1 MKPKSMKE
9 KPRGAMMNILR
20 IKMIDAGNLLK
31 ELDDALDKVVA
42 KKEPESFLKPSTL
55 KIEEYQKS
63 IRQIQAQFTDA
74 PKFNEEGAYPQFLSC
89 GLLQVRGKNGAN
101 MEFLLPKVY
110 PFPPKSLYI
119 EHEKDGQF
127 LREMLM
133 HLLSSAP
140 LVQLEVI
147 LVDALSLG
155 GIFNLARRLL
165 DKDNDFI
172 YQQRILTERK
182 EIEEALK
189 HLYEYLKVNL
199 QEKLA
204 GFRDFAHYN
213 EEATD
218 RLPLKVLFLSGVDA
232 LSQNALYYL
241 EKIMRFGSKNGVLSF
256 VNLESE
262 KNNKSAEDL
271 KKHAEFF
278 RDTTSF
284 ERFKYLNV
292 EVIND
297 QGIKSQHMKD
307 FADKI
312 KAYYEK
318 KKAVKRE
325 LKDLQRDKEFW
336 TESSQYEVSVP
347 VGWDINH
354 TEVCFKIC
362 KEQNHT
368 LICDHSGSG
377 KSNFLHVLIQN
388 LAFYYDPDE
397 VQLFLLDYKEGVEFN
412 AYTDPNIL
420 EHARLVSVASSV
432 GFGVSFLSWL
442 CDEIKKRSELF
453 KQFNV
458 KDLSDYRKHE
468 KMPRLIVVIDEF
480 QVLFS
485 DNSTKGKEGVERSLN
500 TLLKKGRSYG
510 VHLVLATQTMR
521 GGEIDS
527 SIKAQIANR
536 IALPMDADDSTKILD
551 DDVACELVRPEGI
564 FNNNGGHQKYHT
576 KMSIPK
582 APDDFKSFLT
592 KIHAE
597 FNQRNLTPIDRK
609 IYNGE
614 TPLKMPNTLKAN
626 EMRLHLGKKVDY
638 EQKDLIVEFESNES
652 HLLVVSQDLNAR
664 IALMKLLFQNIKSAN
679 KELVF
684 CNKEKRL
691 IRSFDVQ
698 KEYGITPIENA
709 LNALD
714 ATTNR
719 PNSALVIDNLNEAK
733 EWHDKVGAEK
743 LKSFL
748 EKATDNE
755 QYCVIF
761 VHDFKQIKTNYHF
774 DKLRELLSNHFKQC
788 LAFRCNGEN
797 LNAIKNNLPPPSAL
811 NNLNALL
818 IELSKD
824 SVTEFRPFSL

>member
-1 MKPKSMKE
+1 M
-9 KPRGAMMNILR
+9 
-20 IKMIDAGNLLK
+20 
-31 ELDDALDKVVA
+31 
-42 KKEPESFLKPSTL
+42 
-55 KIEEYQKS
+55 
-63 IRQIQAQFTDA
+63 
-74 PKFNEEGAYPQFLSC
+74 
-89 GLLQVRGKNGAN
+89 
-101 MEFLLPKVY
+101 
-110 PFPPKSLYI
+110 YI

-165 DKDNDFI
+165 NKDNDFI
-172 YQQRILTERK
+172 YQRRILTESK

-204 GFRDFAHYN
+204 GYKDFAHYN
-213 EEATD
+213 EEKED
-218 RLPLKVLFLSGVDA
+218 RLPLKALFLSGVDA

-262 KNNKSAEDL
+262 KNNQSAEDL
-271 KKHAEFF
+271 KRYAEFF
-278 RDTTSF
+278 RDNKSF

-297 QGIKSQHMKD
+297 HGIQSQHMKD

-325 LKDLQRDKEFW
+325 LKDLQKDEKFW
-336 TESSQYEVSVP
+336 TKSSQHEVVVP

-354 TEVCFKIC
+354 KEVCFEIGN
-362 KEQNHT
+362 EQNHT
-368 LICDHSGSG
+368 LICGRSGIG

-388 LAFYYDPDE
+388 LAFYYAPDE

-412 AYTDPNIL
+412 AYTDPIL

-432 GFGVSFLSWL
+432 SYGITFLKWL
-442 CDEIKKRSELF
+442 CDEMQKRAELF
-453 KQFNV
+453 KQFNM
-458 KDLSDYRKHE
+458 KDLNNYRKHDE
-468 KMPRLIVVIDEF
+468 MPRLIVVIDEF

-485 DNSTKGKEGVERSLN
+485 DNKSTKAVEGHLN

-521 GGEIDS
+521 GTDINPS
-527 SIKAQIANR
+527 FKAQIANR
-536 IALPMDADDSTKILD
+536 IALPMDAEDSSSVLGDDA
-551 DDVACELVRPEGI
+551 ACEIQKPEGI
-564 FNNNGGHQKYHT
+564 FNNNGGNRKYHT

-582 APDDFKSFLT
+582 APDDFTAFIK
-592 KIHAE
+592 KIHEE

-614 TPLKMPNTLKAN
+614 TPLKMPNILKAN

-638 EQKDLIVEFESNES
+638 EQKDLIVEFENNES

-691 IRSFDVQ
+691 IRSFDAQ
-698 KEYGITPIENA
+698 KEYGITPVENI
-709 LNALD
+709 LSVLD
-714 ATTNR
+714 TAMN

-733 EWHDKVGAEK
+733 ELHDKVGAEK
-743 LKSFL
+743 LESFL
-748 EKATDNE
+748 EKAIDNE

-761 VHDFKQIKTNYHF
+761 AHDYRQIKTNYHL
-774 DKLRELLSNHFKQC
+774 DKLKELLNHHFKQC
-788 LAFRCNGEN
+788 LAFRCNEEN
-797 LNAIKNNLPPPSAL
+797 LNALQSGLPSPSEF
-811 NNLNALL
+811 NTLL

>member
-1 MKPKSMKE
+1 
-9 KPRGAMMNILR
+9 
-20 IKMIDAGNLLK
+20 MIDAGNLLK

-42 KKEPESFLKPSTL
+42 KKEPESFLKPIVSQ
-55 KIEEYQKS
+55 IEEYQKS
-63 IRQIQAQFTDA
+63 IRQIQAQFIDA
-74 PKFNEEGAYPQFLSC
+74 PQFNETSAYPKFLSC

-133 HLLSSAP
+133 RLLSSVP

-147 LVDALSLG
+147 LIDALSLG

-165 DKDNDFI
+165 HKDNDFI
-172 YQQRILTERK
+172 YQQRILTESK

-213 EEATD
+213 EEKED
-218 RLPLKVLFLSGVDA
+218 RLPLKALFLSGVDA
-232 LSQNALYYL
+232 LSKDALYYL

-262 KNNKSAEDL
+262 KNNKFAEDL
-271 KKHAEFF
+271 KRYAEFF
-278 RDTTSF
+278 KDRTSF
-284 ERFKYLNV
+284 ERFKYLSV

-325 LKDLQRDKEFW
+325 LKDLQRDEKFW
-336 TESSQYEVSVP
+336 TKSSQFKVSVP

-354 TEVCFKIC
+354 KEVRFEIGGA
-362 KEQNHT
+362 QNHT

-388 LAFYYDPDE
+388 LAFYYVPNE
-397 VQLFLLDYKEGVEFN
+397 VQLFLLDYKERVEFN

-432 GFGVSFLSWL
+432 GYGMSFLSWL
-442 CDEIKKRSELF
+442 CKEMQKRAELF

-468 KMPRLIVVIDEF
+468 KMPRLIVVVDEF

-485 DNSTKGKEGVERSLN
+485 DKSTQVKGSVERSLN

-510 VHLVLATQTMR
+510 VHLVLATQTMC

-536 IALPMDADDSTKILD
+536 IALPMDAEDSSSVLGDDA
-551 DDVACELVRPEGI
+551 ACELVRPEGI
-564 FNNNGGHQKYHT
+564 FNNNGGNRKYHT

-582 APDDFKSFLT
+582 APDDFKSFLK

-597 FNQRNLTPIDRK
+597 FNQRNLAPIDCK

-614 TPLKMPNTLKAN
+614 KPLEMPNTLKAN
-626 EMRLHLGKKVDY
+626 EMRLHLGKEVDY
-638 EQKDLIVEFESNES
+638 EQKDLIVEFENNES

-691 IRSFDVQ
+691 IRSFDAQ
-698 KEYGITPIENA
+698 KEYGITPVENI
-709 LNALD
+709 LSVLD
-714 ATTNR
+714 TAMN
-719 PNSALVIDNLNEAK
+719 PNSTLVIDNLNEAK
-733 EWHDKVGAEK
+733 ELHDKVGAEK

-748 EKATDNE
+748 EKAIDNE

-761 VHDFKQIKTNYHF
+761 AHDFRQIKANYHL
-774 DKLRELLSNHFKQC
+774 DKLKELLNHHFKQC
-788 LAFRCNGEN
+788 LAFKCNREN
-797 LNAIKNNLPPPSAL
+797 LNALQSGLPLPSE
-811 NNLNALL
+811 LNALF

>member
-1 MKPKSMKE
+1 
-9 KPRGAMMNILR
+9 
-20 IKMIDAGNLLK
+20 MIDAGNLLK
-31 ELDDALDKVVA
+31 ELDDALDKIVA
-42 KKEPESFLKPSTL
+42 KKEPESFLKPIVSP
-55 KIEEYQKS
+55 IENYQKS
-63 IRQIQAQFTDA
+63 VRQIQVQFTDA

-89 GLLQVRGKNGAN
+89 GLLEIKGKNGAN
-101 MEFLLPKVY
+101 MDFCLPKVY

-133 HLLSSAP
+133 RLLSSAP

-147 LVDALSLG
+147 LIDALSLG

-172 YQQRILTERK
+172 YQQRILTESK

-204 GFRDFAHYN
+204 GFRDFVHYN
-213 EEATD
+213 EEKKD
-218 RLPLKVLFLSGVDA
+218 RLPLKALFLSGVDA

-284 ERFKYLNV
+284 ERLKYLNV

-297 QGIKSQHMKD
+297 QGIQSQHMKD

-325 LKDLQRDKEFW
+325 LKALQKDEKFW
-336 TESSQYEVSVP
+336 TESSQFKVSVP

-354 TEVCFKIC
+354 KEVCFEIGN
-362 KEQNHT
+362 EQNHT

-388 LAFYYDPDE
+388 LAFYYAPNE
-397 VQLFLLDYKEGVEFN
+397 VQLFLLDYKERVEFN
-412 AYTDPNIL
+412 AYTDPIL

-432 GFGVSFLSWL
+432 GYGMSFLSWL
-442 CDEIKKRSELF
+442 CKEMQERAELF

-485 DNSTKGKEGVERSLN
+485 DNSTKGKESVEGSLN

-510 VHLVLATQTMR
+510 VHLILATQTMR
-521 GGEIDS
+521 GTDINRS
-527 SIKAQIANR
+527 LMAQIANR
-536 IALPMDADDSTKILD
+536 IALPMDAEDSNSILNNDDA
-551 DDVACELVRPEGI
+551 ACELVRPEGI

-582 APDDFKSFLT
+582 APDDFKPFIK
-592 KIHAE
+592 KIHRD
-597 FNQRNLTPIDRK
+597 FNQRNLAPIEHK

-614 TPLKMPNTLKAN
+614 TPLEMPNTLKAN
-626 EMRLHLGKKVDY
+626 EMRLHLGKEADY
-638 EQKDLIVEFESNES
+638 EQKDLIVGFESNES

-691 IRSFDVQ
+691 IRSFDAQ
-698 KEYGITPIENA
+698 KEYGITPVENI
-709 LNALD
+709 LSVLD
-714 ATTNR
+714 TAMN
-719 PNSALVIDNLNEAK
+719 PNSVLMVDNLNEAK
-733 EWHDKVGAEK
+733 ELHDKVGVEK
-743 LKSFL
+743 LRSFL

-755 QYCVIF
+755 QYCIIF
-761 VHDFKQIKTNYHF
+761 AHDLKQIQANY
-774 DKLRELLSNHFKQC
+774 DLSKLKELLNNHFKQC
-788 LAFRCNGEN
+788 LAFRCNEDN
-797 LNAIKNNLPPPSAL
+797 LNAIKGNLPSPS
-811 NNLNALL
+811 NFNALFV
-818 IELSKD
+818 ELSKD

>member
-1 MKPKSMKE
+1 
-9 KPRGAMMNILR
+9 MNILR
-20 IKMIDAGNLLK
+20 IKMIDAGILLK

-42 KKEPESFLKPSTL
+42 KKEPESFLKPIVL
-55 KIEEYQKS
+55 QIEDYQKS

-74 PKFNEEGAYPQFLSC
+74 PQFNETTIYPKFLSC
-89 GLLQVRGKNGAN
+89 GLLHVRGKNGAN
-101 MEFLLPKVY
+101 MDFCLPKVY

-133 HLLSSAP
+133 RLLSSAP

-165 DKDNDFI
+165 NKNNDFI
-172 YQQRILTERK
+172 YQQRILTESK

-204 GFRDFAHYN
+204 GYKDFAHYN
-213 EEATD
+213 EKATD

-232 LSQNALYYL
+232 LSQNTLYYL

-262 KNNKSAEDL
+262 KNNQSAEDL
-271 KKHAEFF
+271 KRYAEFF
-278 RDTTSF
+278 KDRTSF
-284 ERFKYLNV
+284 ECLKYLNV

-297 QGIKSQHMKD
+297 QGIKSQHMQD

-312 KAYYEK
+312 KAYYRQK
-318 KKAVKRE
+318 KEVKRE

-354 TEVCFKIC
+354 TEVCFKIG

-388 LAFYYDPDE
+388 LAFYYAPDE

-412 AYTDPNIL
+412 AYTNPSPL

-432 GFGVSFLSWL
+432 SYGITFLKWL
-442 CDEIKKRSELF
+442 CDGIQKRADRF

-468 KMPRLIVVIDEF
+468 KMPRLIVVVDEF

-485 DNSTKGKEGVERSLN
+485 DNSTKGKESVERSLN

-536 IALPMDADDSTKILD
+536 IALPMDADDSAKILD

-564 FNNNGGHQKYHT
+564 FNNNGGNRKYHT

-597 FNQRNLTPIDRK
+597 FNQRNLAPIDRK

-614 TPLKMPNTLKAN
+614 TPLKIPNTLKAD

-691 IRSFDVQ
+691 IRFFDAQ
-698 KEYGITPIENA
+698 KEYGITPVENI
-709 LNALD
+709 LSVLD
-714 ATTNR
+714 TAMN

-733 EWHDKVGAEK
+733 ELHDKVGAEK

-748 EKATDNE
+748 EKAIDNE

-761 VHDFKQIKTNYHF
+761 AHDFRQIKSNYHF
-774 DKLRELLSNHFKQC
+774 DKLKELLNNHFKQC
-788 LAFRCNGEN
+788 LAFRCNEEN
-797 LNAIKNNLPPPSAL
+797 LNAIKSDLPSLKNEL
-811 NNLNALL
+811 NVLFV
-818 IELSKD
+818 ELSKD

>member
-1 MKPKSMKE
+1 
-9 KPRGAMMNILR
+9 
-20 IKMIDAGNLLK
+20 MIDVNGLLK
-31 ELDDALDKVVA
+31 ELDDALDKVVP
-42 KKEPESFLKPSTL
+42 KKEPESFLKPIVSQ
-55 KIEEYQKS
+55 IEDYQKS

-74 PKFNEEGAYPQFLSC
+74 PQFNETTTYPKFLSY
-89 GLLQVRGKNGAN
+89 GLLHVSGKNGAN

-133 HLLSSAP
+133 RLLSSVP

-147 LVDALSLG
+147 LIDALSLG

-165 DKDNDFI
+165 DKNNDFI
-172 YQQRILTERK
+172 YQQRILTESK

-204 GFRDFAHYN
+204 GYKDFAHYN
-213 EEATD
+213 EKEKD
-218 RLPLKVLFLSGVDA
+218 PLPLKALFLSGVDA

-262 KNNKSAEDL
+262 KNNQSAEDL

-284 ERFKYLNV
+284 ERLKYLNV

-297 QGIKSQHMKD
+297 QGIKSQHMQD

-318 KKAVKRE
+318 KKVVKRE
-325 LKDLQRDKEFW
+325 LKDLQKDEKFW
-336 TESSQYEVSVP
+336 TKSSQHEVVVP

-354 TEVCFKIC
+354 KEVYFEID
-362 KEQNHT
+362 EVQNHT

-388 LAFYYDPDE
+388 LAFYYAPNE

-412 AYTDPNIL
+412 AYTDPIL

-442 CDEIKKRSELF
+442 CDEIEKRSNLF

-485 DNSTKGKEGVERSLN
+485 DNSTKGKESVERSLN

-510 VHLVLATQTMR
+510 VHLILATQTMR

-536 IALPMDADDSTKILD
+536 IALPMDADDSAKILD

-597 FNQRNLTPIDRK
+597 FNQRNLAPIDRK

-614 TPLKMPNTLKAN
+614 TPLKMPNILKAN

-664 IALMKLLFQNIKSAN
+664 IALMKLFAQNFKTAN
-679 KELVF
+679 KELLF
-684 CNKEKRL
+684 YNAEKRL
-691 IRSFDVQ
+691 VRELDEL
-698 KEYGITPIENA
+698 KKHHITPMQGP
-709 LNALD
+709 LGSVLD
-714 ATTNR
+714 TAMN
-719 PNSALVIDNLNEAK
+719 PNSTLVIDNLNEAK
-733 EWHDKVGAEK
+733 ELHDKVGAEK

-761 VHDFKQIKTNYHF
+761 AHDYKQIKTNYHL

-797 LNAIKNNLPPPSAL
+797 LNALQSGLPSPSEH
-811 NNLNALL
+811 NALF

-824 SVTEFRPFSL
+824 SRTEFRPFSLQD

>member
-1 MKPKSMKE
+1 
-9 KPRGAMMNILR
+9 
-20 IKMIDAGNLLK
+20 MIDAGNLLK

-42 KKEPESFLKPSTL
+42 KKEPESFLKPIIL
-55 KIEEYQKS
+55 QIENYQKS
-63 IRQIQAQFTDA
+63 VRKIQAQFTDA
-74 PKFNEEGAYPQFLSC
+74 PKFNEEGAYPKFLSC
-89 GLLQVRGKNGAN
+89 GLLEIKGKNGAN
-101 MEFLLPKVY
+101 MDFCLPKVY
-110 PFPPKSLYI
+110 PFSPKSLYI

-133 HLLSSAP
+133 RLLSSAP
-140 LVQLEVI
+140 LVQLEIV

-165 DKDNDFI
+165 HKDNDFI
-172 YQQRILTERK
+172 YQKRILTESK

-213 EEATD
+213 EDAKD
-218 RLPLKVLFLSGVDA
+218 PLPLKALFLSGIDA
-232 LSQNALYYL
+232 LSKDALYYL

-271 KKHAEFF
+271 KKHAESFK
-278 RDTTSF
+278 DTTSF
-284 ERFKYLNV
+284 ERLKYLNV

-297 QGIKSQHMKD
+297 QGIQSQHMKD

-318 KKAVKRE
+318 KKVVKSE
-325 LKDLQRDKEFW
+325 LKALQKDEEFW
-336 TESSQYEVSVP
+336 TKSSQSKVSVP

-354 TEVCFKIC
+354 KEVCFEIGN
-362 KEQNHT
+362 EQNHT
-368 LICDHSGSG
+368 LICGRSGSG

-388 LAFYYDPDE
+388 LAFYYAPNE

-412 AYTDPNIL
+412 AYVADTPL

-432 GFGVSFLSWL
+432 SYGITFLKWL
-442 CDEIKKRSELF
+442 CDEMQKRAELF

-485 DNSTKGKEGVERSLN
+485 DNKSTKAVERHLN

-510 VHLVLATQTMR
+510 VHLILATQTMR
-521 GGEIDS
+521 GTDINPS
-527 SIKAQIANR
+527 FKAQIANR
-536 IALPMDADDSTKILD
+536 IALPMDADDSAKILD

-597 FNQRNLTPIDRK
+597 FNQRNLTPIEHK

-614 TPLKMPNTLKAN
+614 TALKIPNTLKAN

-652 HLLVVSQDLNAR
+652 HLLVVSPNLQDR

-691 IRSFDVQ
+691 IRFFDAQ
-698 KEYGITPIENA
+698 KEYGITPVENI
-709 LNALD
+709 LSVLD
-714 ATTNR
+714 TAMN

-733 EWHDKVGAEK
+733 ELHDKVGAEK

-761 VHDFKQIKTNYHF
+761 AHDFRQIKSNYHF
-774 DKLRELLSNHFKQC
+774 DKLKELLSNHFKQC
-788 LAFRCNGEN
+788 LAFRCNGDN
-797 LNAIKNNLPPPSAL
+797 LNAIKSDLPPPSK
-811 NNLNALL
+811 LNALL
-818 IELSKD
+818 IEFSKD
-824 SVTEFRPFSL
+824 SRTEFRPFSLQD

>member
-1 MKPKSMKE
+1 
-9 KPRGAMMNILR
+9 
-20 IKMIDAGNLLK
+20 MIDAGNLLK
-31 ELDDALDKVVA
+31 ELDDALDKVVL
-42 KKEPESFLKPSTL
+42 KKEPESFLRPSTL

-63 IRQIQAQFTDA
+63 VRQIQAQFTDA
-74 PKFNEEGAYPQFLSC
+74 PQFNEEGAYPQFLSC
-89 GLLQVRGKNGAN
+89 GLLEIKGKNGTN

-133 HLLSSAP
+133 CLLSSTP

-165 DKDNDFI
+165 DKNNDFI
-172 YQQRILTERK
+172 YQQRILTESE
-182 EIEEALK
+182 EIEEVLK

-199 QEKLA
+199 QTKLA
-204 GFRDFAHYN
+204 GYKDFAHYN
-213 EEATD
+213 EDKED
-218 RLPLKVLFLSGVDA
+218 KLPLKALFLSGVDA
-232 LSQNALYYL
+232 LSKDVLYYL

-262 KNNKSAEDL
+262 KNNQSAEDL
-271 KKHAEFF
+271 KRYAEFF
-278 RDTTSF
+278 KDRTSF
-284 ERFKYLNV
+284 ECLKYLSV

-297 QGIKSQHMKD
+297 HGIQSKHMQD

-312 KAYYEK
+312 KAYHEK

-325 LKDLQRDKEFW
+325 LKDLQKDEKFW
-336 TESSQYEVSVP
+336 TESSHFKVSVP

-354 TEVCFKIC
+354 KEMCFEIG
-362 KEQNHT
+362 EAQNHT
-368 LICDHSGSG
+368 LICGRSGSG

-388 LAFYYDPDE
+388 LAFYYAPNE

-432 GFGVSFLSWL
+432 GFGMSFLSWL
-442 CDEIKKRSELF
+442 CKEMQERANLF
-453 KQFNV
+453 KQFKV

-485 DNSTKGKEGVERSLN
+485 DNSTKGKESVERSLN

-510 VHLVLATQTMR
+510 VHLILATQTMR

-536 IALPMDADDSTKILD
+536 IALPMDADDSAKILD

-564 FNNNGGHQKYHT
+564 FNNNGGNRKYHT

-592 KIHAE
+592 KIHTE
-597 FNQRNLTPIDRK
+597 FNQRNLVPIERK

-614 TPLKMPNTLKAN
+614 TPLKMPNILKAN
-626 EMRLHLGKKVDY
+626 EMRLHLGKTVDY

-664 IALMKLLFQNIKSAN
+664 IALMKLFAQNFKTAN
-679 KELVF
+679 KELLF
-684 CNKEKRL
+684 YNAEKRL
-691 IRSFDVQ
+691 VRELDEL
-698 KEYGITPIENA
+698 KKHHITPMQGP
-709 LNALD
+709 LGSVLD
-714 ATTNR
+714 TAMN

-733 EWHDKVGAEK
+733 ELHDKVGAEK

-748 EKATDNE
+748 EKAIDNE

-761 VHDFKQIKTNYHF
+761 VHDFRQIKSNYHF
-774 DKLRELLSNHFKQC
+774 DKLKELLNNHFKQC
-788 LAFRCNGEN
+788 LAFRCNEEN
-797 LNAIKNNLPPPSAL
+797 LNAIKSDLPPPSAL
-811 NNLNALL
+811 NALFV
-818 IELSKD
+818 ELSKD
-824 SVTEFRPFSL
+824 SRTEFRPFSL

>member
-1 MKPKSMKE
+1 
-9 KPRGAMMNILR
+9 
-20 IKMIDAGNLLK
+20 MIDAGNLLK

-42 KKEPESFLKPSTL
+42 KKEPESFLKPIISQ
-55 KIEEYQKS
+55 IEDYQKS
-63 IRQIQAQFTDA
+63 VRQVQAQFTDA

-89 GLLQVRGKNGAN
+89 GLLEIKGKNGAN

-133 HLLSSAP
+133 RLLSSAP
-140 LVQLEVI
+140 LVQLEIV

-172 YQQRILTERK
+172 YQKRILTESK

-204 GFRDFAHYN
+204 GYKDFVHYN
-213 EEATD
+213 EDATD
-218 RLPLKVLFLSGVDA
+218 RLPLKALFLSGVDA
-232 LSQNALYYL
+232 LSQNALYYF

-271 KKHAEFF
+271 KRYAEFF
-278 RDTTSF
+278 RDNKSF

-292 EVIND
+292 EIVND
-297 QGIKSQHMKD
+297 HGIQSQHMQD

-312 KAYYEK
+312 KAYYKQK
-318 KKAVKRE
+318 KEVKRE

-354 TEVCFKIC
+354 KEVCFEIGN
-362 KEQNHT
+362 EQNHT
-368 LICDHSGSG
+368 LICGRSGSG

-388 LAFYYDPDE
+388 LAFYYAPDE

-412 AYTDPNIL
+412 AYTDPIL

-432 GFGVSFLSWL
+432 GFGMSFLSWL
-442 CDEIKKRSELF
+442 CKEMQKRAELF

-458 KDLSDYRKHE
+458 KDLSDYRKHGE
-468 KMPRLIVVIDEF
+468 MPRLIVVVDEF

-485 DNSTKGKEGVERSLN
+485 DNKSTKAVEGHLN

-527 SIKAQIANR
+527 SFKAQIANR
-536 IALPMDADDSTKILD
+536 IALPMDAEDSSSVLGDDA
-551 DDVACELVRPEGI
+551 ACEIQKPKAI

-597 FNQRNLTPIDRK
+597 FNQRNLAPIDRK

-664 IALMKLLFQNIKSAN
+664 IALMKAN
-679 KELVF
+679 KELLF
-684 CNKEKRL
+684 YNAEKRL
-691 IRSFDVQ
+691 VRELDEL
-698 KEYGITPIENA
+698 KKHHITPMQGP
-709 LNALD
+709 LGSVLD
-714 ATTNR
+714 TAIS
-719 PNSALVIDNLNEAK
+719 PNSVLMVDNLNEAK
-733 EWHDKVGAEK
+733 ELHDKIGVEK
-743 LKSFL
+743 LRSFL

-761 VHDFKQIKTNYHF
+761 AHDFRQIKSNYHF
-774 DKLRELLSNHFKQC
+774 DKLKELLNNHFRQR
-788 LAFRCNGEN
+788 LAFKCNGEN
-797 LNAIKNNLPPPSAL
+797 LSAL
-811 NNLNALL
+811 KSEQKLHELNARL
-818 IELSKD
+818 INTSKD
-824 SVTEFRPFSL
+824 SYTEFRPFSL

>member
-1 MKPKSMKE
+1 
-9 KPRGAMMNILR
+9 
-20 IKMIDAGNLLK
+20 MIEINTLLQK
-31 ELDDALDKVVA
+31 LDDALDKVVP
-42 KKEPESFLKPSTL
+42 KKEPESFLKPIVSQ
-55 KIEEYQKS
+55 IEEYQKS
-63 IRQIQAQFTDA
+63 VRQIQAQFTDA
-74 PKFNEEGAYPQFLSC
+74 PQFNEEGAYPPFLSC
-89 GLLQVRGKNGAN
+89 GLLEIKGKNGAN
-101 MEFLLPKVY
+101 VDFCLPKVY

-133 HLLSSAP
+133 RLLSSAP

-147 LVDALSLG
+147 LVDVLSLG

-165 DKDNDFI
+165 NKNNDFI
-172 YQQRILTERK
+172 YQQRILTESK

-204 GFRDFAHYN
+204 GYKDFSHYN
-213 EEATD
+213 EEAKD
-218 RLPLKVLFLSGVDA
+218 RLPLKALFLSGVDA
-232 LSQNALYYL
+232 LSKDALYYL

-271 KKHAEFF
+271 KRYAEFF
-278 RDTTSF
+278 KDRTSF
-284 ERFKYLNV
+284 ECLKYLSV

-297 QGIKSQHMKD
+297 QGIKSQHMQD

-312 KAYYEK
+312 KAYYKQK
-318 KKAVKRE
+318 KEVKRE
-325 LKDLQRDKEFW
+325 LKDLQKDEKFW
-336 TESSQYEVSVP
+336 TKSSQYEVSVP

-354 TEVCFKIC
+354 KEVCFEIGN
-362 KEQNHT
+362 EQNHT
-368 LICDHSGSG
+368 LICGRSGSG

-397 VQLFLLDYKEGVEFN
+397 VQLFLLDYKERVEFN
-412 AYTDPNIL
+412 AYTNPIL

-432 GFGVSFLSWL
+432 GFGMSFLSWL
-442 CDEIKKRSELF
+442 CDEMKIRSELF
-453 KQFNV
+453 KQFKV
-458 KDLSDYRKHE
+458 KDLSDYRKHGE
-468 KMPRLIVVIDEF
+468 MPRLIVVVDEF

-485 DNSTKGKEGVERSLN
+485 DNSTKGKESVDQSLN

-510 VHLVLATQTMR
+510 MHLILATQTMR
-521 GGEIDS
+521 GTEINKS
-527 SIKAQIANR
+527 LMAQIANR
-536 IALPMDADDSTKILD
+536 IALPMDADDSAKILD

-582 APDDFKSFLT
+582 APDDFTAFIK
-592 KIHAE
+592 KIHEE

-614 TPLKMPNTLKAN
+614 TALKMPNTLKTN
-626 EMRLHLGKKVDY
+626 EMRLHLGKEVDY
-638 EQKDLIVEFESNES
+638 EQKDLIVEFENNES

-664 IALMKLLFQNIKSAN
+664 TALMKLLFQNIKSTN

-691 IRSFDVQ
+691 IRFFDAP

-714 ATTNR
+714 AATNR
-719 PNSALVIDNLNEAK
+719 PNSTLVIDNLNEAK
-733 EWHDKVGAEK
+733 EWHDKVAVEK
-743 LKSFL
+743 LRSFL

-755 QYCVIF
+755 QYCIIF
-761 VHDFKQIKTNYHF
+761 VHDLKQINTNY
-774 DKLRELLSNHFKQC
+774 DLSKLKELLNNHFKQC

-797 LNAIKNNLPPPSAL
+797 LNALQSGLSSPSK
-811 NNLNALL
+811 LNALL
-818 IELSKD
+818 IEFSKD
-824 SVTEFRPFSL
+824 SRTEFRPFSLQD

>member
-1 MKPKSMKE
+1 
-9 KPRGAMMNILR
+9 MMNILR
-20 IKMIDAGNLLK
+20 IKMIDVNGLLK
-31 ELDDALDKVVA
+31 ELDDALDKVVT
-42 KKEPESFLKPSTL
+42 KKEPESFLKPIVSR
-55 KIEEYQKS
+55 IEDYQKS

-74 PKFNEEGAYPQFLSC
+74 PKFNETTTYPKFLSC
-89 GLLQVRGKNGAN
+89 GLLEIKGKNGTD

-133 HLLSSAP
+133 RLLSSAP

-147 LVDALSLG
+147 LIDALSLG

-172 YQQRILTERK
+172 YHQRILTESK

-213 EEATD
+213 EEKED
-218 RLPLKVLFLSGVDA
+218 PLPLKVLFLSGVGA
-232 LSQNALYYL
+232 LSKDALYYL

-262 KNNKSAEDL
+262 KNNQSAEDL

-278 RDTTSF
+278 RDKTSF
-284 ERFKYLNV
+284 ERLKYLNI
-292 EVIND
+292 EVVND
-297 QGIKSQHMKD
+297 HGIQSQHMKD

-312 KAYYEK
+312 KAYYKQK
-318 KKAVKRE
+318 KEVKRE

-336 TESSQYEVSVP
+336 TKSSQHEVVVP

-354 TEVCFKIC
+354 KEVCFEIGN
-362 KEQNHT
+362 EQNHT
-368 LICDHSGSG
+368 LICGRSGSG

-388 LAFYYDPDE
+388 LAFYYVPNE

-412 AYTDPNIL
+412 AYVAGPTL
-420 EHARLVSVASSV
+420 EHARLVSVASSISY
-432 GFGVSFLSWL
+432 GITFLKWL
-442 CDEIKKRSELF
+442 CDEMEKRADRF

-458 KDLSDYRKHE
+458 KDLNNYRKHGE
-468 KMPRLIVVIDEF
+468 MPRLIVVVDEF

-485 DNSTKGKEGVERSLN
+485 DNSTKGKESVERSLN
-500 TLLKKGRSYG
+500 TMLKKGRSYG

-521 GGEIDS
+521 GTDIDS
-527 SIKAQIANR
+527 SFKAQIANR
-536 IALPMDADDSTKILD
+536 IALPMDAEDSSSVLGDDA
-551 DDVACELVRPEGI
+551 ACELVKPEGI
-564 FNNNGGHQKYHT
+564 FNNNGGNRKYHT

-597 FNQRNLTPIDRK
+597 FNQRNLAPIDRK

-614 TPLKMPNTLKAN
+614 TALKMPNTLKAN
-626 EMRLHLGKKVDY
+626 EMRLHLGKTVDY
-638 EQKDLIVEFESNES
+638 EQKDLIVEFENNES

-691 IRSFDVQ
+691 IRSFDAP
-698 KEYGITPIENA
+698 KEYGITPVENI
-709 LNALD
+709 LSVLD
-714 ATTNR
+714 TAMN

-733 EWHDKVGAEK
+733 ELHDKVGAEK

-748 EKATDNE
+748 EKAIDNE

-761 VHDFKQIKTNYHF
+761 AHDFRQIKTNYHF
-774 DKLRELLSNHFKQC
+774 DKLKELLNNHFKQC

-797 LNAIKNNLPPPSAL
+797 LNAIKSDLPSPSR
-811 NNLNALL
+811 LNALF

-824 SVTEFRPFSL
+824 SHTEFRPFSL

>member
-1 MKPKSMKE
+1 
-9 KPRGAMMNILR
+9 MNILR

-42 KKEPESFLKPSTL
+42 KKEPESFLKPIVSP
-55 KIEEYQKS
+55 IEDYQKS
-63 IRQIQAQFTDA
+63 VRQVQAQFTDA
-74 PKFNEEGAYPQFLSC
+74 PQFNETTTYPKFLSC
-89 GLLQVRGKNGAN
+89 GLLEIKGKNGAN

-133 HLLSSAP
+133 RLLSSAP
-140 LVQLEVI
+140 LVQLEIV

-165 DKDNDFI
+165 NKDNDFI
-172 YQQRILTERK
+172 YQQRILTESK

-213 EEATD
+213 EEKED
-218 RLPLKVLFLSGVDA
+218 RLPLKALFLSGVDA
-232 LSQNALYYL
+232 LSKDALYYL

-262 KNNKSAEDL
+262 KNNQSAEDL
-271 KKHAEFF
+271 KRYAEFF
-278 RDTTSF
+278 KDRTSF
-284 ERFKYLNV
+284 ECLKYLNV
-292 EVIND
+292 EVVND
-297 QGIKSQHMKD
+297 QGIKSQHMQD

-312 KAYYEK
+312 KAYYKQK
-318 KKAVKRE
+318 KEVKRE

-336 TESSQYEVSVP
+336 AKSSQHEVVVP

-354 TEVCFKIC
+354 KEVCFEIGN
-362 KEQNHT
+362 EQNHT

-388 LAFYYDPDE
+388 LAFYYAPNE

-412 AYTDPNIL
+412 AYVADTPL

-432 GFGVSFLSWL
+432 SYGITFLKWL
-442 CDEIKKRSELF
+442 CDEMQKRAELF
-453 KQFNV
+453 KRFNV
-458 KDLSDYRKHE
+458 KDLNNYRKHDE
-468 KMPRLIVVIDEF
+468 MPRLIVVIDEF

-485 DNSTKGKEGVERSLN
+485 DNKSTKAVERHLN

-521 GGEIDS
+521 GTDINPS
-527 SIKAQIANR
+527 FKAQIANR
-536 IALPMDADDSTKILD
+536 IALPMDAEDSSSVLGDDA
-551 DDVACELVRPEGI
+551 ACEIQKPEGI
-564 FNNNGGHQKYHT
+564 FNNNGGNRKYHT

-597 FNQRNLTPIDRK
+597 FNQRNLAPIDRK

-614 TPLKMPNTLKAN
+614 TALKMPNTLKAN

-652 HLLVVSQDLNAR
+652 HLLVVSPNLQDR

-691 IRSFDVQ
+691 IRSFDAQ
-698 KEYGITPIENA
+698 KEYGITPVENI
-709 LNALD
+709 LSVLD
-714 ATTNR
+714 TAMN

-733 EWHDKVGAEK
+733 ELHDKVGAEK

-761 VHDFKQIKTNYHF
+761 AHDYRQIKTNYHL
-774 DKLRELLSNHFKQC
+774 DKLKELLNHHFKQC
-788 LAFRCNGEN
+788 LAFKCNREN
-797 LNAIKNNLPPPSAL
+797 LNALQSDLPSPS
-811 NNLNALL
+811 NFNALL

-824 SVTEFRPFSL
+824 SHTEFRPFSL

>member
-1 MKPKSMKE
+1 
-9 KPRGAMMNILR
+9 MNILR
-20 IKMIDAGNLLK
+20 IEMIDAGNLLK

-42 KKEPESFLKPSTL
+42 KKEPESFLKPIVSQ
-55 KIEEYQKS
+55 IEDYQKS

-89 GLLQVRGKNGAN
+89 GLLEIKGKNGAN
-101 MEFLLPKVY
+101 MDFCLPKVY

-133 HLLSSAP
+133 RLLSSAP

-165 DKDNDFI
+165 DKNNDFI
-172 YQQRILTERK
+172 YQQRILTESK
-182 EIEEALK
+182 ETKEALK
-189 HLYEYLKVNL
+189 YLYEYLKVNL

-204 GFRDFAHYN
+204 GYKDFVHYN
-213 EEATD
+213 EDKED
-218 RLPLKVLFLSGVDA
+218 KLPLKALFLSGVDA
-232 LSQNALYYL
+232 LSSDVLYYL

-262 KNNKSAEDL
+262 KNNQSAEDL

-278 RDTTSF
+278 KDRTGF
-284 ERFKYLNV
+284 ERLKYLNV

-297 QGIKSQHMKD
+297 HGIQSQHMQD
-307 FADKI
+307 FATKI

-325 LKDLQRDKEFW
+325 LKDLQKDEKFW

-354 TEVCFKIC
+354 KEVCFKIGN
-362 KEQNHT
+362 EQNHT

-388 LAFYYDPDE
+388 LAFYYAPDE

-412 AYTDPNIL
+412 AYTDPIL

-432 GFGVSFLSWL
+432 GFGMSFLSWL
-442 CDEIKKRSELF
+442 CDEIKKRAELF
-453 KQFNV
+453 KQFKV

-485 DNSTKGKEGVERSLN
+485 DNSTKGKESVERSLN

-510 VHLVLATQTMR
+510 VHLILATQTMR
-521 GGEIDS
+521 NIGISD

-536 IALPMDADDSTKILD
+536 IALPMDADDSAKILD
-551 DDVACELVRPEGI
+551 DDAACELVRPEGI

-614 TPLKMPNTLKAN
+614 TPLKMPNILKAN
-626 EMRLHLGKKVDY
+626 EMRLHLGKEVDY

-664 IALMKLLFQNIKSAN
+664 IALMKLFAQNFKTAN
-679 KELVF
+679 KELLF
-684 CNKEKRL
+684 YNAEKRL
-691 IRSFDVQ
+691 VRELDEL
-698 KEYGITPIENA
+698 KKHHITPMQGP
-709 LNALD
+709 LGSVLD
-714 ATTNR
+714 TAIS
-719 PNSALVIDNLNEAK
+719 PNSVLMVDNLNEAK
-733 EWHDKVGAEK
+733 ELHDKIGVEK
-743 LKSFL
+743 LRSFL
-748 EKATDNE
+748 EKATDND
-755 QYCVIF
+755 QYCIIF
-761 VHDFKQIKTNYHF
+761 AHDFKQIQANYNL
-774 DKLRELLSNHFKQC
+774 DKLRELLNNHFKQR

-797 LNAIKNNLPPPSAL
+797 LNALQSGLPSPSE
-811 NNLNALL
+811 LNALL

-824 SVTEFRPFSL
+824 SRTEFRPFSLQD

>member
-1 MKPKSMKE
+1 
-9 KPRGAMMNILR
+9 
-20 IKMIDAGNLLK
+20 MIEVNTLLQN
-31 ELDDALDKVVA
+31 LDDALDKVVHQ
-42 KKEPESFLKPSTL
+42 KEPESFLKPIVSE
-55 KIEEYQKS
+55 IEEYQKS
-63 IRQIQAQFTDA
+63 VRQIQAQFTDA
-74 PKFNEEGAYPQFLSC
+74 PEFNETTTYPKFLSC
-89 GLLQVRGKNGAN
+89 GLLQVRGKNGTN

-133 HLLSSAP
+133 RLLSSAP

-147 LVDALSLG
+147 LIDALSLG
-155 GIFNLARRLL
+155 GIFNLSRKLL
-165 DKDNDFI
+165 NKDNDFI
-172 YQQRILTERK
+172 YQQRILTESK
-182 EIEEALK
+182 ETEEALK

-213 EEATD
+213 EEKED
-218 RLPLKVLFLSGVDA
+218 RLPLKALFLSGVDA

-278 RDTTSF
+278 KDTTSF
-284 ERFKYLNV
+284 ERLKYLNI

-297 QGIKSQHMKD
+297 QGIKSQHMQD
-307 FADKI
+307 FADEI
-312 KAYYEK
+312 KAYYRQK
-318 KKAVKRE
+318 KEVKRE
-325 LKDLQRDKEFW
+325 LKDLQKDEKFW

-354 TEVCFKIC
+354 KEVCFEIGSA
-362 KEQNHT
+362 QNHT
-368 LICDHSGSG
+368 LICGRSGSG

-388 LAFYYDPDE
+388 LAFYYAPNE

-412 AYTDPNIL
+412 AYTDPIL

-432 GFGVSFLSWL
+432 GYGMSFLSWL
-442 CDEIKKRSELF
+442 CKEMQKRAELF

-485 DNSTKGKEGVERSLN
+485 DNKSTKAVEGHLN

-521 GGEIDS
+521 GTDINPS
-527 SIKAQIANR
+527 FKAQIANR
-536 IALPMDADDSTKILD
+536 IALPMDAEDSSSVLGDDA
-551 DDVACELVRPEGI
+551 ACELVRPEGI
-564 FNNNGGHQKYHT
+564 FNNNGGNRKYHT

-597 FNQRNLTPIDRK
+597 FNQRNLTLIDRK

-614 TPLKMPNTLKAN
+614 TPLKMPNILKAN

-638 EQKDLIVEFESNES
+638 EQKDLIVEFENNES

-691 IRSFDVQ
+691 IRSFDEP
-698 KEYGITPIENA
+698 KEYGITPVENI
-709 LNALD
+709 LSVLD
-714 ATTNR
+714 TAMN
-719 PNSALVIDNLNEAK
+719 PNSVLVIDNLNEAK
-733 EWHDKVGAEK
+733 ELHDKVGAEK

-748 EKATDNE
+748 EKAIDNE

-761 VHDFKQIKTNYHF
+761 AHDFRQIKTNYHF
-774 DKLRELLSNHFKQC
+774 DKLKELLNHHFKQC
-788 LAFRCNGEN
+788 LAFKCNGEN
-797 LNAIKNNLPPPSAL
+797 LNALQSGLPLPSE
-811 NNLNALL
+811 LNALF

>member
-1 MKPKSMKE
+1 
-9 KPRGAMMNILR
+9 
-20 IKMIDAGNLLK
+20 MIDAGNLLK

-42 KKEPESFLKPSTL
+42 KKEPESFLKPIVSQ
-55 KIEEYQKS
+55 IEDYQKS
-63 IRQIQAQFTDA
+63 VRQIQAQFTDA
-74 PKFNEEGAYPQFLSC
+74 PKFNETTTYPKFLSC
-89 GLLQVRGKNGAN
+89 GLLHVKGKNGAN

-133 HLLSSAP
+133 RLLSSAP

-172 YQQRILTERK
+172 YQQRILTESK

-199 QEKLA
+199 QQKLA
-204 GFRDFAHYN
+204 GFKDFAHYN
-213 EEATD
+213 EDKED
-218 RLPLKVLFLSGVDA
+218 KLPLKALFLSGVDA
-232 LSQNALYYL
+232 LSSGNALYYL

-262 KNNKSAEDL
+262 KNNQSAEDL
-271 KKHAEFF
+271 KRYAEFF
-278 RDTTSF
+278 KDRTSF
-284 ERFKYLNV
+284 ERLKYLNV

-297 QGIKSQHMKD
+297 HGIKSQHMQD
-307 FADKI
+307 FATKI
-312 KAYYEK
+312 KAYYEQK
-318 KKAVKRE
+318 KQVKRE
-325 LKDLQRDKEFW
+325 LKDLQKEQEFW
-336 TESSQYEVSVP
+336 TKSSQFKVSVP

-354 TEVCFKIC
+354 KEVCFEIG
-362 KEQNHT
+362 EAQNHT

-377 KSNFLHVLIQN
+377 KSNFLHVLIHN
-388 LAFYYDPDE
+388 LAFYYAPNE

-412 AYTDPNIL
+412 AYTNPTIL

-432 GFGVSFLSWL
+432 GFGVGFLSWL
-442 CDEIKKRSELF
+442 DKEMKKRGDLF
-453 KQFNV
+453 KQFKV

-485 DNSTKGKEGVERSLN
+485 DNKSTKAVEGHLN

-527 SIKAQIANR
+527 SFKAQIANR
-536 IALPMDADDSTKILD
+536 IALPMDADDSSSVLD
-551 DDVACELVRPEGI
+551 DDAACELVRPEAI
-564 FNNNGGHQKYHT
+564 FNNNGGHQKFHT

-592 KIHAE
+592 KIHTE
-597 FNQRNLTPIDRK
+597 FNQRNLAPIERK

-614 TPLKMPNTLKAN
+614 TALKMPNTLKAN

-638 EQKDLIVEFESNES
+638 EQKDLIVEFENNES

-664 IALMKLLFQNIKSAN
+664 ITLMKLLFQNIKSAN

-691 IRSFDVQ
+691 IRFFDAP

-714 ATTNR
+714 AATNR

-748 EKATDNE
+748 EKAIDNE

-761 VHDFKQIKTNYHF
+761 AHDYRQIKNNYHL
-774 DKLRELLSNHFKQC
+774 DKLKDLLNNHFKQC

-797 LNAIKNNLPPPSAL
+797 LNALKSNLPSPSE
-811 NNLNALL
+811 LNALF
-818 IELSKD
+818 IEFSKD
-824 SVTEFRPFSL
+824 SRTEFRSFSLQG